1 MGPELPDAPESEYGG
16 RVVLIYVAMALGGL
30 SVVCIGVTARRMATD
45 DVALGPPVI
54 ALVTAFVAVALMLTA
69 TAMGH

>member
-1 MGPELPDAPESEYGG
+1 M
-16 RVVLIYVAMALGGL
+16 LIYVAMALGGL